1 MVGFKVI
8 TAAGPSPSSPVRRR
22 GWKERTKRSVLIREE
37 GKHMKSRY
45 EAAVFAGAGAVAPVE
60 RSKVQFPMHPIR
72 EQILKL
78 RRQQPLWRQLARVL
92 VWRR

>member
-1 MVGFKVI
+1 
-8 TAAGPSPSSPVRRR
+8 
-22 GWKERTKRSVLIREE
+22 
-37 GKHMKSRY
+37 MKSWY
-45 EAAVFAGAGAVAPVE
+45 EAGVIARAAALAPVE
-60 RSKVQFPMHPIR
+60 RSKVQSPMHPIR